1 MIRVGKIFAERYM
14 VIKEIG
20 RGGMA
25 NVYLAEDRFLDNRLV
40 AIKVLRSNFENDS
53 IATARFQREAYAMS
67 ELTHP
72 NIVGISDVG
81 DNDKQQYIVME
92 YVAGK
97 TLKEYIQEKGHL
109 SNEEAIHFASQIL
122 SAMQMAH
129 DRGIIHRDLKPQNI
143 LISEDGN
150 AKVTDFGIAMAFA
163 ETSLTQTNSM
173 FGSVHYLSP
182 EQARGSKA
190 TVQSDIYAIGIVLY
204 EMLVGDV
211 PFDGDSAVT
220 IALQHFQKPLPSIRK
235 VNSDVPQALENVAIK
250 ATAKSLDDRYKNVS
264 EMLTDLSTS
273 TSLDRKDEPKLVFIK
288 EDDEGATKV
297 LPRVLVDKSDTEDLV
312 KKVSADT
319 LKDEPEKNE
328 IQEKKEKKNKRK
340 LIIGAIIAAVLA
352 LIIGLVI
359 VTTPKDV
366 RVPEV
371 NGMTVEQAKDEIKKA
386 GLEVGKV
393 TKEINGTIDKD
404 KVIRTNPTIGTSK
417 KTGSKIDIFIS
428 MGPNVIELSNYVGQS
443 YDDAVSD
450 LVKNF
455 GISQSQIVK
464 KVVTD
469 DNYATNEIISQDP
482 KKNEFFDKTSGDKIT
497 FKVSDGGKN
506 AKMPELVNSPVENA
520 KAALNNMG
528 VPESNIKLVPQKTIE
543 ESLVTIVTDQN
554 IATDSLFN
562 PKKDKIVLH
571 YYVYDEAGAA
581 EAKRAAEAEKKKAED
596 EAKKKAEEE
605 AKKKAEDEAKKKAE
619 DDEAKKKADDEA
631 KKKAEEEA
639 KKKAE
644 ADANASKKTEEDTN
658 KKTEDDSKSYDDSS
672 N

>member
-1 MIRVGKIFAERYM
+1 MIRVGKMFVERYM

-81 DNDKQQYIVME
+81 DIDKQQYIVME

-97 TLKEYIQEKGHL
+97 TLKEYIKEKGHL
-109 SNEEAIHFASQIL
+109 SNDEAIHFTSQIL

-143 LISEDGN
+143 LVSEEGD

-190 TVQSDIYAIGIVLY
+190 TVQSDIYAIGVVLY

-235 VNSDVPQALENVAIK
+235 ANPDVPQALENVAIK

-264 EMLTDLSTS
+264 EMLSDLSTS
-273 TSLDRKDEPKLVFIK
+273 TSLDRKDEPKLLFIK
-288 EDDEGATKV
+288 EDEGATKV
-297 LPRVLVDKSDTEDLV
+297 LPKVIVDKSDTEDLV

-319 LKDEPEKNE
+319 LKDEPEKIE

-340 LIIGAIIAAVLA
+340 LIIGAIVATVLA

-366 RVPEV
+366 RVPQV
-371 NGMTVEQAKDEIKKA
+371 GGMTVEEAKEEIKKS
-386 GLEVGKV
+386 GLSVGKV
-393 TKEINGTIDKD
+393 TEEINSSIDKD

-417 KTGSKIDIFIS
+417 KTGSKIDIFVS

-455 GISQSQIVK
+455 GISESQIVK
-464 KVVTD
+464 NVVTD

-482 KKNEFFDKTSGDKIT
+482 KKNKFFDKSSDDKIT

-506 AKMPELVNSPVENA
+506 ATMPDLINSPLENA
-520 KAALNNMG
+520 KATLNNMG
-528 VPESNIKLVPQKTIE
+528 VPSANIK
-543 ESLVTIVTDQN
+543 TIVSQATIDPNNQLEPVVDQN
-554 IATDSLFN
+554 ITSGSLFN
-562 PKKDKIVLH
+562 PKKDKIVL
-571 YYVYDEAGAA
+571 YYYTYDHAAATAASEAQKQK
-581 EAKRAAEAEKKKAED
+581 E
-596 EAKKKAEEE
+596 EEE
-605 AKKKAEDEAKKKAE
+605 AKKAKESSEQASRDKEAS
-619 DDEAKKKADDEA
+619 DQ
-631 KKKAEEEA
+631 
-639 KKKAE
+639 
-644 ADANASKKTEEDTN
+644 ASKDKSSTTHSSQKQDN
-658 KKTEDDSKSYDDSS
+658 DDSDDSS
-672 N
+672 KDDTIDSSDTSTSETKKDNN

>member
-53 IATARFQREAYAMS
+53 IATARFQREAFAMS

-97 TLKEYIQEKGHL
+97 TLKEYIKEKGHL
-109 SNEEAIHFASQIL
+109 SNEEAIHFTSQIL

-143 LISEDGN
+143 LVSEDGD

-220 IALQHFQKPLPSIRK
+220 IALQHFQKPLPSITK
-235 VNSDVPQALENVAIK
+235 VNPDVPQALENVAIK

-264 EMLTDLSTS
+264 EMLSDLSTS
-273 TSLDRKDEPKLVFIK
+273 ISLDRKDEPKLVFTK
-288 EDDEGATKV
+288 EEDEGATKV
-297 LPRVLVDKSDTEDLV
+297 LPKVLVDKSDTEDLV

-319 LKDEPEKNE
+319 LKDEPEKIE
-328 IQEKKEKKNKRK
+328 IQEKNKKKNKRK

-352 LIIGLVI
+352 LIIGIVI

-371 NGMTVEQAKDEIKKA
+371 NGMTVEEAKEEIKKA
-386 GLEVGKV
+386 GLTVGKV
-393 TKEINGTIDKD
+393 TEEINSSIDKD

-417 KTGSKIDIFIS
+417 KTGSKIDIFVS
-428 MGPNVIELSNYVGQS
+428 MGPNVIEISNYVGQS

-455 GISQSQIVK
+455 GISESQIVK
-464 KVVTD
+464 NVVTD

-482 KKNEFFDKTSGDKIT
+482 KKNKFFDKSSDDKIT

-506 AKMPELVNSPVENA
+506 ATMPDLINSPLENA

-528 VPESNIKLVPQKTIE
+528 VPSANIKVIVSQ
-543 ESLVTIVTDQN
+543 VTIDPNNQLEPVVDQN
-554 IATDSLFN
+554 ITAGNLFN
-562 PKKDKIVLH
+562 PKKDKIVL
-571 YYVYDEAGAA
+571 YYYTYDAA
-581 EAKRAAEAEKKKAED
+581 EAKRVEA
-596 EAKKKAEEE
+596 EE
-605 AKKKAEDEAKKKAE
+605 AKKAKESSEQASRDKE
-619 DDEAKKKADDEA
+619 SSDQ
-631 KKKAEEEA
+631 
-639 KKKAE
+639 
-644 ADANASKKTEEDTN
+644 ASKDKNSSTHSSQKQDGDGG
-658 KKTEDDSKSYDDSS
+658 KKDDSNDGNDTSTSEPK
-672 N
+672 NNN